1 MSIHSARAKFWL
13 FSILLAFVALA
24 PGWAAADERDDD
36 RHGSHRPF
44 DRIVVFGDSLSDP
57 GNAFALN
64 GGQTISAP
72 DYGMTGV
79 VNGIPE
85 VITLIPDAPYTSR
98 RFSDGRTWIEVLAA
112 EIGRASSARPA
123 VAGALFGE
131 DDGRASNYAVG
142 GATAAD
148 LSASGGSRFHLAA
161 QVNLFLGDVRNRA
174 PSDALYVIA
183 IGGNDIRAA
192 SVLGP
197 SVIASALTSV
207 GRNIQTLYGAGARK
221 FLVWNAPD
229 LGRTPAVQRLDKFV
243 CVPSSQKP
251 GCVIGPATAAS
262 AAYNFGV
269 DGNPGLDQVLA
280 GLAATLSG
288 ITIVQFDTFHA
299 LATVQGDPKKFGL
312 RDATHACIEPNVP
325 QFGFPSSPPFRCAQP
340 DRHFFWDGIHPT
352 RGGHRVIAQLVGEV
366 LLRELVF
373 DD

>member
-1 MSIHSARAKFWL
+1 MSVQAARAKFRL

-24 PGWAAADERDDD
+24 PGWAAADDD
-36 RHGSHRPF
+36 HRRGPQRSF

-64 GGQTISAP
+64 GGQTVAAP
-72 DYGMTGV
+72 DYGMAGV
-79 VNGIPE
+79 DGNGIPE
-85 VITLIPDAPYTSR
+85 VITLIPDAPYKSR
-98 RFSDGRTWIEVLAA
+98 RFSDGRTWIEDLAA
-112 EIGRASSARPA
+112 RIGRASDARPA
-123 VAGALFGE
+123 AAGAAFGE
-131 DDGRASNYAVG
+131 DEGRASNYAVG

-148 LSASGGSRFHLAA
+148 LSAFGGSRFHLAV
-161 QVNLFLGDVRNRA
+161 QVNLFLGDVRNHA
-174 PSDALYVIA
+174 PSDALYIIA

-192 SVLGP
+192 SALGP

-207 GRNIQTLYGAGARK
+207 ARNIQGLYGAGARK

-243 CVPSSQKP
+243 CALSSQAP

-269 DGNPGLDQVLA
+269 GGNPGLDQILA
-280 GLAATLSG
+280 GLAATLPG

-299 LATVQGDPKKFGL
+299 LATIQGDPKRFGL
-312 RDATHACIEPNVP
+312 RDATTACIEPNVP

-340 DRHFFWDGIHPT
+340 DTHLFWDGIHPT
-352 RGGHRVIAQLVGEV
+352 RGGHRVIAELVGKV

>member
-1 MSIHSARAKFWL
+1 MSVYAARAKFWL

-24 PGWAAADERDDD
+24 PGWSAADERRDD

-64 GGQTISAP
+64 AGQTISPP
-72 DYGMTGV
+72 DYAMTGV
-79 VNGIPE
+79 ANGIPE
-85 VITLIPDAPYTSR
+85 VVTLIPEAPYASR

-112 EIGRASSARPA
+112 KIGLASSARPA
-123 VAGALFGE
+123 VAGALIGE
-131 DDGRASNYAVG
+131 DDSRASNYAVG

-148 LSASGGSRFHLAA
+148 LSALGGSQFHLAV

-192 SVLGP
+192 LAAAQAGQDPTVVIGAALASV
-197 SVIASALTSV
+197 AN
-207 GRNIQTLYGAGARK
+207 NIGKLQHAGARD

-229 LGRTPAVQRLDKFV
+229 IGRAPALQRLNV
-243 CVPSSQKP
+243 LAP
-251 GCVIGPATAAS
+251 GV
-262 AAYNFGV
+262 
-269 DGNPGLDQVLA
+269 A
-280 GLAATLSG
+280 GLATLLSARYNENLQGVLHGLGALPG
-288 ITIVQFDTFHA
+288 ITIVQFDTFGA
-299 LATVQGDPKKFGL
+299 LAAIQANPRKFDL
-312 RDATHACIEPNVP
+312 RDATTACIEPNVP

-340 DRHFFWDGIHPT
+340 DKHFFWDGIHPT
-352 RGGHRVIAQLVGEV
+352 RGGHRVIADLVGKA
-366 LLRELVF
+366 LRELVF